1 MATIEPLN
9 FEQPENDLSKIA
21 EMQRALLFPKN
32 DFKKTANE
40 YSSVN
45 PDALADGDRDGKGTG
60 NFLDVYNQQ
69 AGAIQDIQERNAE
82 LVINEYKPNSPYTTP
97 SA

>member
-21 EMQRALLFPKN
+21 EMQRAILFPKN

-45 PDALADGDRDGKGTG
+45 PDALADGDKDGKGTG
-60 NFLDVYNQQ
+60 NFLDVFNQQ
-69 AGAIQDIQERNAE
+69 AGAIQDIQERNAGI
-82 LVINEYKPNSPYTTP
+82 VINEYKPNSPYTTP

>member
-40 YSSVN
+40 YSPVN

>member
-1 MATIEPLN
+1 MAVNEPLD
-9 FEQPENDLSKIA
+9 FAQPNNKLSQIA
-21 EMQRALLFPKN
+21 DAERAKLFPKN

-45 PDALADGDRDGKGTG
+45 PDALADGDTDGKGTG
-60 NFLDVYNQQ
+60 NFLDVYNEG
-69 AGAIQDIQERNAE
+69 AGAIQDILERKAEVVLNQYKSNA
-82 LVINEYKPNSPYTTP
+82 PYTTP

>member
-9 FEQPENDLSKIA
+9 FEQPKNDLSAIA
-21 EMQRALLFPKN
+21 EAERAKLIPKN
-32 DFKKTANE
+32 DYKQTAYE

-45 PDALADGDRDGKGTG
+45 PDAIADGDTKGKGTG
-60 NFLDVYNQQ
+60 GDLDVYNQS
-69 AGAIQDIQERNAE
+69 AGAIQDILERKAE
-82 LVINEYKPNSPYTTP
+82 TVINEYKPTNPYTTP

>member
-9 FEQPENDLSKIA
+9 FEQPKNDLTSIA
-21 EMQRALLFPKN
+21 EAERAKLIPKN
-32 DFKKTANE
+32 DFKQTSYE

-45 PDALADGDRDGKGTG
+45 PDAIADGDDQGKGTG
-60 NFLDVYNQQ
+60 GDLDVYNQG
-69 AGAIQDIQERNAE
+69 AGAIQDILERKSVT
-82 LVINEYKPNSPYTTP
+82 VINEYKPTNPYTTP

>member
-1 MATIEPLN
+1 MAVNEPLN
-9 FEQPENDLSKIA
+9 FEQPSNELSQIA
-21 EMQRALLFPKN
+21 DMQRAMLFPKN

-60 NFLDVYNQQ
+60 NFLDVYNEG
-69 AGAIQDIQERNAE
+69 AGAIQDILERKAEIVLNQYKSNA
-82 LVINEYKPNSPYTTP
+82 PYTTP

>member
-1 MATIEPLN
+1 MANYDPLD
-9 FEQPENDLSKIA
+9 FEQPTNELSQIA
-21 EMQRALLFPKN
+21 EMQRAMLFPKN
-32 DFKKTANE
+32 DFKKTSNE

-45 PDALADGDRDGKGTG
+45 PDALADGDKDGKGTG

-69 AGAIQDIQERNAE
+69 AGAIQDIQERNSE

>member
-45 PDALADGDRDGKGTG
+45 PDALANGDRDGKGTG

>member
-1 MATIEPLN
+1 MPVNEPLN
-9 FEQPENDLSKIA
+9 FEQPSNDLSSIA
-21 EMQRALLFPKN
+21 EAQRRLLFPKN

-45 PDALADGDRDGKGTG
+45 PDALADGDMDGKGTG
-60 NFLDVYNQQ
+60 GFLDVYNQQ
-69 AGAIQDIQERNAE
+69 AGAIQDIQERNAGI
-82 LVINEYKPNSPYTTP
+82 VVNEYKPNAPYTTP

>member
-1 MATIEPLN
+1 MAQIEPLN
-9 FEQPENDLSKIA
+9 FEQPNNELSQIADLERKK
-21 EMQRALLFPKN
+21 LLTRN

-45 PDALADGDRDGKGTG
+45 PDALADGDTDGKGTG

-69 AGAIQDIQERNAE
+69 AGAIQDIQERNSG
-82 LVINEYKPNSPYTTP
+82 LVINEYKPNAPYTTP

>member
-1 MATIEPLN
+1 MPVNEPLN
-9 FEQPENDLSKIA
+9 FEQPSNDLSSIA
-21 EMQRALLFPKN
+21 EIQRKLLFTKN

-45 PDALADGDRDGKGTG
+45 PDALADGDSAGKGTG

-69 AGAIQDIQERNAE
+69 AGAIQDIQERNSE
-82 LVINEYKPNSPYTTP
+82 LVINEYKPNAPYTTP

>member
-1 MATIEPLN
+1 MAANEPLN
-9 FEQPENDLSKIA
+9 FEQPDNELSQIA
-21 EMQRALLFPKN
+21 DMQRAMLFPKN

-45 PDALADGDRDGKGTG
+45 PDALADGDVDGKGTG
-60 NFLDVYNQQ
+60 GFLDVYNES
-69 AGAIQDIQERNAE
+69 AGAIQDILERKAE
-82 LVINEYKPNSPYTTP
+82 IVLNEYKSNSPYTTP

>member
-9 FEQPENDLSKIA
+9 FEQPSNELSQIA
-21 EMQRALLFPKN
+21 DMQRAMLFPKN

-40 YSSVN
+40 YSTVN

-60 NFLDVYNQQ
+60 GFLDVFNQQ
-69 AGAIQDIQERNAE
+69 AGAIQDIQERNAG
-82 LVINEYKPNSPYTTP
+82 LVINEYKPNAPYTTP